1 MLRQSVRGVRLP
13 LKAFSQPIE
22 QGAWNGAWRRLFTSQ
37 TKSRVPSE
45 LWQWKTAP
53 WQGLLAKLRP
63 KTFTTPGTLQG
74 VLRRGFRFSARRR
87 TDKGPTVKEGVEA
100 TGLKARLK
108 KLIKEYGWVTLGVYI
123 GLTILDF
130 PFCFLFVRAVGTE
143 AIGKVEHSITS
154 SVKEIIPESVKE
166 VWHKVWQSFKKAE
179 TQALGDGDISDRMEM
194 ATWGVEKAEEQSKNA
209 ASLAT
214 QLAFAYAIHKSFI
227 FLRVPLTAWLTPRV
241 ARYLQSWGWKI
252 GKKKSA

>member
-37 TKSRVPSE
+37 TKSRVSTE
-45 LWQWKTAP
+45 MWRWKSAP
-53 WQGLLAKLRP
+53 WQGVVARLRP
-63 KTFTTPGTLQG
+63 KTFTTP
-74 VLRRGFRFSARRR
+74 
-87 TDKGPTVKEGVEA
+87 DKGPTVKEGEA
-100 TGLKARLK
+100 PKGVKAMLK

-123 GLTILDF
+123 GLTVLDF

-143 AIGKVEHSITS
+143 AIGKVEHSITTFFGEVIPEP
-154 SVKEIIPESVKE
+154 VKET
-166 VWHKVWQSFKKAE
+166 WHTVWQSFKKAE
-179 TQALGDGDISDRMEM
+179 TKALGDGEFSDKMEM
-194 ATWGVEKAEEQSKNA
+194 ATWGVEEAEQRNNNA

-227 FLRVPLTAWLTPRV
+227 FLRVPLTAWLTPKV
-241 ARYLQSWGWKI
+241 AKYLQSWGWKI
-252 GKKKSA
+252 GKKKPT

>member
-13 LKAFSQPIE
+13 LKAFGQPIE
-22 QGAWNGAWRRLFTSQ
+22 QGAWNGAWRRLFASQ
-37 TKSRVPSE
+37 AKSRVSSE
-45 LWQWKTAP
+45 LWRWREAP
-53 WQGLLAKLRP
+53 WQGLLAKMRP
-63 KTFTTPGTLQG
+63 KTLTTPGPLQG
-74 VLRRGFRFSARRR
+74 VLRRGFRFSARRK
-87 TDKGPTVKEGVEA
+87 TNKGPDVKEGVEP
-100 TGLKARLK
+100 TGIKARLK
-108 KLIKEYGWVTLGVYI
+108 KLIKDYGWVTLGVYI

-154 SVKEIIPESVKE
+154 TFKEMIPEYVKEA
-166 VWHKVWQSFKKAE
+166 WHSVWQSFKKAE
-179 TQALGDGDISDRMEM
+179 AKALGDDDISDKMEM
-194 ATWGVEKAEEQSKNA
+194 ATWGVERANERNNNA

-241 ARYLQSWGWKI
+241 AKLLQSWGWKI
-252 GKKKSA
+252 GKKKST